1 METDDVAV
9 FVHAAASGGL
19 SAAARR
25 LGLTPA
31 AASRRLMSLEARL
44 KVRLM
49 HRTTRSASL
58 TAEGETFLPY
68 ARALVD
74 AADEGRAAL
83 LPVASG
89 ASGLLRLTAPANFG
103 RRLVAPLVPALLARH
118 PQLRIDLVLT
128 DAVLDLA
135 GGGFDLAVRVAR
147 LRDSG
152 LVGQRLATN
161 PIALC
166 AAPAYLARAGVPS
179 LLADLAGHEA
189 LALGGEVVW
198 PFEAGGRERQVRVAS
213 RFAANSI
220 DAVREACLGGA
231 GLALLSEFDVRDEIA
246 RGELVALTLADA
258 RPADLDVWAV
268 YPTARQ
274 LPRKVRVFVE
284 ALRARLASGL

>member
-58 TAEGETFLPY
+58 TAEGEAFLPY
-68 ARALVD
+68 ARAMLE
-74 AADEGRAAL
+74 AADEGRASL
-83 LPVASG
+83 SPVASG
-89 ASGLLRLTAPANFG
+89 ASGLLRVTAPANFG
-103 RRLVAPLVPALLARH
+103 RRLVAPLVPSLLARH
-118 PQLRIDLVLT
+118 PGLRIDLVLT

-161 PIALC
+161 PIILC
-166 AAPAYLARAGVPS
+166 AAAAYLERAGTPRT
-179 LLADLAGHEA
+179 LADLARHEG
-189 LALGGEVVW
+189 LALGGDVVW
-198 PFEAGGRERQVRVAS
+198 TFGVAGGERQVRVAS
-213 RFAANSI
+213 RFSANSI

-231 GLALLSEFDVRDEIA
+231 GLALLSEADVRAEVT
-246 RGELVALTLADA
+246 RGELVAISLDDA

-274 LPRKVRVFVE
+274 LPRKVRVFIE
-284 ALRARLASGL
+284 ALRTRLAPGL